1 MTPIGAEAGQERPE
15 AADGV
20 KTGFCGIFRNRTWKW
35 LALLVLSGVLPF
47 GVWLIGTAMTWVAP
61 PSYQSSA
68 LVRVAPGSLP
78 AEEVAAGMRS
88 GPVMKEA
95 ARLLAADAGD
105 HPMSKYLLSTSLS
118 VEPKAG
124 PDMLR
129 LEARSDN
136 AASARRMAAAV
147 VEAYSL
153 VHPGS
158 PADCVYIEPAGTTP
172 DRVSDE
178 TRIVLGLGGLA
189 CLGLLLAIPLLEG
202 VERALPLRR
211 MNESDGLNA

>member
-1 MTPIGAEAGQERPE
+1 MTPIGVEAGQEQPQ
-15 AADGV
+15 AANGV
-20 KTGFCGIFRNRTWKW
+20 ETGFCGIFRNRTWKW
-35 LALLVLSGVLPF
+35 LALLVFGGVLPF
-47 GVWLIGTAMTWVAP
+47 GIWLIGTAMTWVTP
-61 PSYQSSA
+61 PSYQSFA

-88 GPVMKEA
+88 GAVMKEA
-95 ARLLAADAGD
+95 ARLLAVDTGN
-105 HPMSKYLLSTSLS
+105 HPMSEYLLSTSLS

-136 AASARRMAAAV
+136 AGGAQLMVAAV
-147 VEAYSL
+147 MEAYAL

-158 PADCVYIEPAGTTP
+158 PANCVYIEPTEKTP

-178 TRIVLGLGGLA
+178 VRMALGLGGLA
-189 CLGLLLAIPLLEG
+189 GLGLLLAIPLLEG
-202 VERALPLRR
+202 VERAMPLRR
-211 MNESDGLNA
+211 VSGSEGLKA